1 MEVFLDSQ
9 RDYNL
14 HSQLDTLRR
23 TLLASG
29 GAFLY
34 SLLILV
40 CYWLGYVLLD
50 AAELIMLFSCFWL
63 GHLATVGFVYWRYKK
78 KIIAPSMTLIHMTW
92 AIIFVSIV
100 LYHTVEIR
108 SSLMMAY
115 LTILPFGAF
124 RLKWRGFFGITLFT
138 LASYAVV
145 LFLFQ
150 QNHSGDWLPEV
161 EVIIG
166 VTFLLA
172 MMGYCILG
180 REFSILRERLTDSN
194 QQLKIALTRIEELV
208 ITDELT
214 GLYNR
219 RHLLDRLDKQRA
231 IANREGTDFVVG
243 FIDLDKFK
251 SINDQ
256 FGHRVGDDV
265 LRQFSDLLQESIREV
280 DLVARYGGEEF
291 VLLLNGVG
299 IETAAVVVE
308 RIRSA
313 VESLKFSEQKLAMT
327 ISVGITEYRAPE
339 TAKET
344 LERADKLLYQAKT
357 EGRNRVVQDLV
368 AGKLETAD

>member
-63 GHLATVGFVYWRYKK
+63 GHLATVGFVYWRHKK
-78 KIIAPSMTLIHMTW
+78 KINAPSMTLIHMTW

-150 QNHSGDWLPEV
+150 QNHSGDWLPQV

-166 VTFLLA
+166 VTFMLA
-172 MMGYCILG
+172 MTGYCILG

-194 QQLKIALTRIEELV
+194 QQLKVALTRIEELA

-219 RHLLDRLDKQRA
+219 RHLFDHLDKQRA

-265 LRQFSDLLQESIREV
+265 LRQFSELLQESIREV

-299 IETAAVVVE
+299 IATAAVVVE

-313 VESLKFSEQKLAMT
+313 VESLKFSEQQLAMT

-339 TAKET
+339 TAKDT

-368 AGKLETAD
+368 VGKLETAD

>member
-1 MEVFLDSQ
+1 MEVSLDSR
-9 RDYNL
+9 RD
-14 HSQLDTLRR
+14 TMRR
-23 TLLASG
+23 TLLASC

-34 SLLILV
+34 SLVILV
-40 CYWLGYVLLD
+40 CYWLGYVLIEVT
-50 AAELIMLFSCFWL
+50 ELVILFTCFWL
-63 GHLATVGFVYWRYKK
+63 GHLATVTYVYWGHKK
-78 KIIAPSMTLIHMTW
+78 NKSTPSMTLIHMVW

-100 LYHTVEIR
+100 LFHTVEIR
-108 SSLMMAY
+108 SALMMAY

-124 RLKWRGFFGITLFT
+124 RLHWRGFFGITLFT
-138 LASYAVV
+138 LASYAVA
-145 LFLFQ
+145 LFFFQ
-150 QNHSGDWLPEV
+150 QSSSGYWSPQV

-166 VTFLLA
+166 ITFLLA
-172 MMGYCILG
+172 TLGYCILG
-180 REFSILRERLTDSN
+180 REFSILRERLTQSN
-194 QQLKIALTRIEELV
+194 QQLKVALTKIEELA

-231 IANREGTDFVVG
+231 IANREGTSFVLG
-243 FIDLDKFK
+243 FVDLDKFK

-256 FGHRVGDDV
+256 FGHGVGDEV
-265 LRQFSDLLQESIREV
+265 LCQFSDLLQESIREV

-313 VESLKFSEQKLAMT
+313 VESLRFSDQKLAMT

-344 LERADKLLYQAKT
+344 LERADKLLYQAKQD
-357 EGRNRVVQDLV
+357 GRNRVVQDWV
-368 AGKLETAD
+368 SSKLEKTE

>member
-1 MEVFLDSQ
+1 MEISLNSQ
-9 RDYNL
+9 RV
-14 HSQLDTLRR
+14 SQLDTLRR

-34 SLLILV
+34 SLVILV
-40 CYWLGYVLLD
+40 CYFLGYVLIEVEKLV
-50 AAELIMLFSCFWL
+50 LLFTCFWS
-63 GHLATVGFVYWRYKK
+63 GHIASVVFVYRRHRQN
-78 KIIAPSMTLIHMTW
+78 INAPSMTLVHMIW
-92 AIIFVSIV
+92 AIIFVSIT

-108 SSLMMAY
+108 SALMMAY

-124 RLKWRGFFGITLFT
+124 RLKWRGFFGVTLFT
-138 LASYAVV
+138 LASYAVA
-145 LFLFQ
+145 LFFIQ
-150 QNHSGDWLPEV
+150 QTRSGFWSPQV

-180 REFSILRERLTDSN
+180 REFSMMRERLTQSN
-194 QQLKIALTRIEELV
+194 QQLTAALIKIEELA

-214 GLYNR
+214 GIYNR

-231 IANREGTDFVVG
+231 IANREGSSFVLA

-256 FGHRVGDDV
+256 FGHCIGDDV
-265 LRQFSDLLQESIREV
+265 LRQFSDLLRESIREV

-299 IETAAVVVE
+299 IETAAIVVE

-313 VESLKFSEQKLAMT
+313 VEGLRFSDENLAMT
-327 ISVGITEYRAPE
+327 ISVGITEYLAPE

-344 LERADKLLYQAKT
+344 LERADKLLYKAKQD
-357 EGRNRVVQDLV
+357 GRNRVVQDLV
-368 AGKLETAD
+368 AGKLETID

>member
-1 MEVFLDSQ
+1 MEASLDSQ
-9 RDYNL
+9 LDSRY
-14 HSQLDTLRR
+14 DTLRR

-40 CYWLGYVLLD
+40 CYWLGYVLIE
-50 AAELIMLFSCFWL
+50 AAELVILFTCFWS
-63 GHLATVGFVYWRYKK
+63 GHLATVGFVYWRHKK
-78 KIIAPSMTLIHMTW
+78 HTNAPSMTLLHMIWT
-92 AIIFVSIV
+92 IIFVSIV
-100 LYHTVEIR
+100 LYHTIEVR
-108 SSLMMAY
+108 SALMMAY

-124 RLKWRGFFGITLFT
+124 RLKWRGFFGITLLT

-150 QNHSGDWLPEV
+150 QNRSSYWLPQV

-166 VTFLLA
+166 VSFFLA

-180 REFSILRERLTDSN
+180 REFSILRERLTHSN
-194 QQLKIALTRIEELV
+194 QQLKVALTRIEELA

-231 IANREGTDFVVG
+231 IANREGTNFVLG
-243 FIDLDKFK
+243 FVDLDKFK

-256 FGHRVGDDV
+256 FGHQVGDDV

-291 VLLLNGVG
+291 VLLLNGVD
-299 IETAAVVVE
+299 IETAAIVVE

-313 VESLKFSEQKLAMT
+313 VENLKFSEQKLAMT
-327 ISVGITEYRAPE
+327 ISIGITEYQAPE
-339 TAKET
+339 AAKDT
-344 LERADKLLYQAKT
+344 LERADKLLYQAKAA
-357 EGRNRVVQDLV
+357 GRNRVVQDLLDEKMEV
-368 AGKLETAD
+368 TD

>member
-1 MEVFLDSQ
+1 MEVSSDSKRDSQ
-9 RDYNL
+9 I
-14 HSQLDTLRR
+14 DTWRR
-23 TLLASG
+23 TLLASC

-34 SLLILV
+34 SLVILV
-40 CYWLGYVLLD
+40 CYFLGYVLMEGT
-50 AAELIMLFSCFWL
+50 ELVLLFSCFWS
-63 GHLATVGFVYWRYKK
+63 GHIATVVFVYWRQRQN
-78 KIIAPSMTLIHMTW
+78 IDAPSMTLVHMIW
-92 AIIFVSIV
+92 AIIFVSIT

-108 SSLMMAY
+108 SALMMAY

-138 LASYAVV
+138 LASYAVA
-145 LFLFQ
+145 LFFFQ
-150 QNHSGDWLPEV
+150 QTRSGSWSPQV

-172 MMGYCILG
+172 ILGYCILG
-180 REFSILRERLTDSN
+180 REFSVMRERLIESN
-194 QQLKIALTRIEELV
+194 QQLISALIKIEELA

-214 GLYNR
+214 GIYNR

-231 IANREGTDFVVG
+231 IANREGSSFVLA

-256 FGHRVGDDV
+256 FGHGVGDDV

-280 DLVARYGGEEF
+280 DIVARYGGEEF
-291 VLLLNGVG
+291 VLLLNGLG

-313 VESLKFSEQKLAMT
+313 VEGLRFSDENLAMT
-327 ISVGITEYRAPE
+327 ISVGITEYLAPE

-344 LERADKLLYQAKT
+344 LERADKLLYQAKHD
-357 EGRNRVVQDLV
+357 GRNRVVQDLV
-368 AGKLETAD
+368 AGKLEITD